1 MRSVY
6 RSFADNFL
14 INDYLGA
21 NKYLDMQAQ
30 KVNWLDQLSTTDL
43 FYYYNLQSRVIKK
56 FNKVENLNTDRAVE
70 IISQTPVS
78 KYFSGKVEF
87 SGKPEKTIED
97 KNKIDV
103 KDDNIR
109 AQVLHDIALSEHQR
123 YCEENNL
130 DTEELEEIV
139 MTKVNFGKY
148 SGLVANRYFKQRE
161 FLQQQR
167 QEEEKFLQDQAVLER
182 EKPKWVG
189 FDSQQSPLY
198 RLYDGTYKTSVGK
211 DYSGEIYE
219 LVDDRFVITGST
231 VEEEIEDPTTESET
245 EEEFYLN
252 LQNPLNNRDVE
263 PLNPT
268 TESEV
273 TQ

>member
-1 MRSVY
+1 MFFSHFTEVFGFTEIPT
-6 RSFADNFL
+6 FADNFL

-56 FNKVENLNTDRAVE
+56 FNKVENLNTDRVVE

-87 SGKPEKTIED
+87 SGKPEKTLED

-123 YCEENNL
+123 YCEEN
-130 DTEELEEIV
+130 I
-139 MTKVNFGKY
+139 K
-148 SGLVANRYFKQRE
+148 
-161 FLQQQR
+161 
-167 QEEEKFLQDQAVLER
+167 
-182 EKPKWVG
+182 
-189 FDSQQSPLY
+189 
-198 RLYDGTYKTSVGK
+198 
-211 DYSGEIYE
+211 
-219 LVDDRFVITGST
+219 RFIK
-231 VEEEIEDPTTESET
+231 II
-245 EEEFYLN
+245 
-252 LQNPLNNRDVE
+252 
-263 PLNPT
+263 
-268 TESEV
+268 
-273 TQ
+273 